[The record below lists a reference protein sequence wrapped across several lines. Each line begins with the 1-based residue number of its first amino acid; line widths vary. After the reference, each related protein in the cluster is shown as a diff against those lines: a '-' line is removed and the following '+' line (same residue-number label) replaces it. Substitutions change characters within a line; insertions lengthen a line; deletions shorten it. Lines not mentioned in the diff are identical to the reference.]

1 MNTPLQD
8 RESRLQGLALL
19 AASSDEPASVVT
31 YRQIYAGIR
40 WAPMPALSTDF
51 TTRVLARVGIAEED
65 LGPVERRLVPMLF
78 TTFGIGGGLTAGPQV
93 LGALGQFAFDF
104 TGLPWLQAAAA
115 LTAIATAAVIDRA
128 LGRRR
133 RIESR

>member
-8 RESRLQGLALL
+8 REARLQGLALL
-19 AASSDEPASVVT
+19 AANNDEPASVST

-40 WAPMPALSTDF
+40 WAPMPALAHDF
-51 TTRVLARVGIAEED
+51 TARVLARVGIAEEN
-65 LGPVERRLVPMLF
+65 LSPIERRLVPMLF

-104 TGLPWLQAAAA
+104 AGLPWLQAAAA
-115 LTAIATAAVIDRA
+115 LTAIATAALIDRT
-128 LGRRR
+128 LGRRQR
-133 RIESR
+133 AEAS